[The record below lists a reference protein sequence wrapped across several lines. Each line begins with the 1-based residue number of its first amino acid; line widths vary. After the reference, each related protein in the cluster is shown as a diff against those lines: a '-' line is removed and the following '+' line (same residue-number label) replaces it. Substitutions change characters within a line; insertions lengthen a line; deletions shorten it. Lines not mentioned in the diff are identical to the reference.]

1 MIIDRLS
8 DGAPIQA
15 MYMGKPYI
23 GKVTYSRV
31 KYGGRLQYSMALAE
45 PTLVAGRSE
54 PTDDILV
61 FHEDI
66 LVSEIN

>member
-15 MYMGKPYI
+15 MYMGKSYI

-31 KYGGRLQYSMALAE
+31 KYGGRLQYSIALAE

-61 FHEDI
+61 YHEDI
-66 LVSEIN
+66 LASS